1 MGGCAEGL
9 LNGNIVGIDL
19 KGLKEGVDKV
29 GDIAEA
35 AGIDADLVAEV
46 AEEQGAT
53 GVVDAINAGNKVN
66 DLVGAAQEGNGDVL
80 QMGSNMMAVGAEQAE
95 G

>member
-9 LNGNIVGIDL
+9 LNGNIAGIDL
-19 KGLKEGVDKV
+19 KALKEGIEKV

-46 AEEQGAT
+46 AEEHGAT

-80 QMGSNMMAVGAEQAE
+80 RMGANMMAVNAKPVEA
-95 G
+95 